1 MDGTGEVTSQKAI
14 HGFIAVETVWKRHK
28 RIRAN
33 EREKQTDRDTRE
45 REREREREGKKSVTL
60 GEGQSIGDVFCVQM
74 MATSIVEEEELKVWF
89 SFSLE

>member
-1 MDGTGEVTSQKAI
+1 V
-14 HGFIAVETVWKRHK
+14 
-28 RIRAN
+28 
-33 EREKQTDRDTRE
+33 KQSGRDTEELEQTKGRNRQTEIHERE
-45 REREREREGKKSVTL
+45 RERERERRGKSVTL